1 MAELGLPKVKACQ
14 LVACFELGRRFFLE
28 NTGRW
33 PTIRGAE
40 DVYEH
45 LKELRGF
52 KKEVLRGL
60 YLNSRNKLI
69 HDEVISIGTLNA
81 NLAHPREVFQPAIE
95 FSAAA
100 VIVAHN
106 HPTGDVEISSD
117 DKKTTQALRAA
128 GEILGIPLIDHVIIG
143 AKSFASLKEQGR
155 CDFAVYPQA
164 LSGAFFGCTC
174 MSPKSTSIS
183 DARKNIFTI
192 ADEVQKPGN
201 YYTLTEK
208 GRSKVVLMSAEE
220 FESWKETIEVLHD
233 FPNLRDDI
241 AQAEKEYSSG
251 DYVTVDDLLAQE
263 GYILMEKQGKYG
275 VRSRSSKKVAKRAGK
290 NR

>member
-1 MAELGLPKVKACQ
+1 
-14 LVACFELGRRFFLE
+14 
-28 NTGRW
+28 
-33 PTIRGAE
+33 
-40 DVYEH
+40 
-45 LKELRGF
+45 
-52 KKEVLRGL
+52 
-60 YLNSRNKLI
+60 
-69 HDEVISIGTLNA
+69 
-81 NLAHPREVFQPAIE
+81 
-95 FSAAA
+95 
-100 VIVAHN
+100 
-106 HPTGDVEISSD
+106 
-117 DKKTTQALRAA
+117 
-128 GEILGIPLIDHVIIG
+128 
-143 AKSFASLKEQGR
+143 
-155 CDFAVYPQA
+155 
-164 LSGAFFGCTC
+164 

-201 YYTLTEK
+201 YYTLTEN

-251 DYVTVDDLLAQE
+251 DYVTIDDLLAQE

-275 VRSRSSKKVAKRAGK
+275 VRSHSSKKVAKRVRK